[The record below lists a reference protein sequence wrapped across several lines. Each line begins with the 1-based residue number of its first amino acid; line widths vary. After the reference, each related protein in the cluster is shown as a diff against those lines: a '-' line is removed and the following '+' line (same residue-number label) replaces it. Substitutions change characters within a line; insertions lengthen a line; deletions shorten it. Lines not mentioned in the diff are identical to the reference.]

1 MDAMISELSSATP
14 IRVVMILTAITLLPG
29 VVISMTAF
37 LRILIV
43 LGFLRFAL
51 GLQQMPPN
59 QVLIGLS
66 LFLTWFVMGDVA
78 GAIHERALTPYL
90 EGRVTEVQMLEEA
103 SKPMR
108 TFMLKQTREKD
119 LALMMNLGKIGSVSS
134 LDEIPIRVV
143 VPSFIVSELR
153 TAFAIGFLLFI
164 PFLIIDL
171 STAALLNALG
181 MIMLPP
187 TAIALPFKVLVFV
200 IADGWALV
208 VGSVVRS
215 FVT

>member
-78 GAIHERALTPYL
+78 GSIHERALTPYL

-119 LALMMNLGKIGSVSS
+119 LALMMNLGKVGSVSS

>member
-1 MDAMISELSSATP
+1 
-14 IRVVMILTAITLLPG
+14 MILTAITLLPG
-29 VVISMTAF
+29 IVISMTAF

-59 QVLIGLS
+59 QVLVGLS

-78 GAIHERALTPYL
+78 SSIHERAMTPYL
-90 EGRVTEVQMLEEA
+90 EGRITEVQMIETAAEPLR
-103 SKPMR
+103 K
-108 TFMLKQTREKD
+108 FMLAQTREKD
-119 LALMMNLGKIGSVSS
+119 LALMMNLAKIGRVSS
-134 LDEIPIRVV
+134 LDEIPVRVV

-187 TAIALPFKVLVFV
+187 AAIAMPFKVLVFV
-200 IADGWALV
+200 VADGWALV

>member
-1 MDAMISELSSATP
+1 
-14 IRVVMILTAITLLPG
+14 
-29 VVISMTAF
+29 MTAF

-59 QVLIGLS
+59 QVLVGLS
-66 LFLTWFVMGDVA
+66 LFLTWIVMGDVA
-78 GAIHERALTPYL
+78 GAIHQRAITPYL
-90 EGRVTEVQMLEEA
+90 EGRVTEVQMIEKAAE
-103 SKPMR
+103 PMR
-108 TFMLKQTREKD
+108 AFMLAQTREKD
-119 LALMMNLGKIGSVSS
+119 LALMMNLAKVGRVSS
-134 LDEIPIRVV
+134 LDEIPVRVV
-143 VPSFIVSELR
+143 VPSFFVSELR

-187 TAIALPFKVLVFV
+187 AAIAMPFKVLVFV
-200 IADGWALV
+200 VADGWALV
-208 VGSVVRS
+208 VGSIVRS